1 MVPIGPSV
9 AGASSKAIDTFMAYE
24 NCPVVP
30 NWPPGSTWLDVEH
43 GRYKTRHM
51 VEVVPTPGPETLSLR
66 TIPQVLESGG
76 VDDTH
81 YEQQQ
86 QVQEYHDRKPMAGKP
101 GQLA

>member
-1 MVPIGPSV
+1 MGRSV
-9 AGASSKAIDTFMAYE
+9 AGASSKAIDTFMAYG

-30 NWPPGSTWLDVEH
+30 NWLDVGH

-51 VEVVPTPGPETLSLR
+51 VVVVPTPGPGRLSLR
-66 TIPQVLESGG
+66 TIPKVLESGG